1 MEADKTLVRE
11 KMLEWDRL
19 LDGYQLP
26 GWDEFPELPLYMDQV
41 IYLMNQYL
49 SPLYQAAEQKLVT
62 PAMIN
67 NYVKLGIIPRPA
79 KKRYGRVH
87 LAFLIMVCL
96 LKQTISIV
104 EIKKLIPAALEEEDT
119 KSLYESFLAVFQG
132 GKNAFLES
140 VRRDAAPVFEPNGAS
155 VTSFVFRAAV
165 ASLLSQNLAQQLV
178 GLYPE
183 AKAEK

>member
-19 LDGYQLP
+19 LNGYQLP

-49 SPLYQAAEQKLVT
+49 SPLPQAVEQKLIT

-67 NYVKLGIIPRPA
+67 NYVKLGIIPRPM
-79 KKRYGRVH
+79 KKRYGRMH

-104 EIKKLIPAALEEEDT
+104 EIKKLIPAALGEEDT
-119 KSLYESFLAVFQG
+119 KSLYESFASVFQDS
-132 GKNAFLES
+132 KNAFREN
-140 VRRDAAPVFEPNGAS
+140 VRQVAAPIFEPDGAS
-155 VTSFVFRAAV
+155 VTDIVFRAAV
-165 ASLLSQNLAQQLV
+165 ASSLSQNLAQQLM

-183 AKAEK
+183 AKAEN